1 MSRNEELLRFFK
13 TAYCFTDSQRNTA
26 YENWISENVKD
37 KIVIDLGAG
46 SGILCYL
53 AVKYGAKKVYAL
65 ERRGRLIH
73 RMKQILGD
81 TVEYIHA
88 DLYETEL
95 PKCDIY
101 FCDFLSSEFWNEK
114 RFLTNFYQEGDE
126 ELESHGQ
133 ILDLVEY
140 AKKHNFI
147 DKLYPNMVELSDI
160 DGESTTEWVDIDVYS
175 HSKYS
180 SEFLLDYYGM
190 IRENSIYRNKV
201 RNKEVIWQGH
211 IKDLEYM
218 KVNNFLGWK
227 ISFDNKYEVSNHLPI
242 SHWGLV
248 NGSS

>member
-1 MSRNEELLRFFK
+1 MLKNEQLLKFFK
-13 TAYCFTDSQRNTA
+13 TAYCFTDVQRNTA
-26 YENWISENVKD
+26 CENWISENVKD
-37 KIVIDLGAG
+37 KTFIDLGAG
-46 SGILCYL
+46 SGIICYL

-114 RFLTNFYQEGDE
+114 RFLTNFYKEGDK

-140 AKKHNFI
+140 AKKNDFI
-147 DKLYPNMVELSDI
+147 DKLYPNNVELSDI
-160 DGESTTEWVDIDVYS
+160 VGESFSEWDDIKLES

-180 SEFLLDYYGM
+180 KRFLLDYYPN
-190 IRENSIYRNKV
+190 IERNSIYRNIV
-201 RNKEVIWQGH
+201 RKKEVKWEGH
-211 IKDLEYM
+211 IKDLNYLE
-218 KVNNFLGWK
+218 VENFLGWEL
-227 ISFDNKYEVSNHLPI
+227 SFDGEHPLSNHTPI
-242 SHWGLV
+242 SHWGLK
-248 NGSS
+248 NGST